1 VTEPMADELEPWAAL
16 QMRNPAFA
24 RAYYKLIYSE
34 PLPLRIDGAEYH
46 RRQKRRKR

>member
-1 VTEPMADELEPWAAL
+1 MSESMADEIEPWAAL

-24 RAYYKLIYSE
+24 RAYYKPIYSE
-34 PLPLRIDGAEYH
+34 PLPLRIDGHAYH